1 MEQIVKVLT
10 ELIINKTKNPYIR
23 FILKK
28 DYKQMK
34 LKAYREFSIELF
46 LHYKGDNKL
55 VLKTS
60 HTANTSGTPEDSLWK
75 MVDSLFVYDI
85 LKWALSKEWENLV
98 NEYAME

>member
-1 MEQIVKVLT
+1 MEQIIKVLT

-60 HTANTSGTPEDSLWK
+60 HTENTSGTPNDSLWK

-85 LKWALSKEWENLV
+85 LKWTLSKEWESLV

>member
-46 LHYKGDNKL
+46 LHYKGDNKS

-60 HTANTSGTPEDSLWK
+60 HTENTSGTPNDSLWK

>member
-46 LHYKGDNKL
+46 LHYKGENKL
-55 VLKTS
+55 VLQTS
-60 HTANTSGTPEDSLWK
+60 HTETTSGTTNASLWK

-85 LKWALSKEWENLV
+85 LKWTLSKEWENLV
-98 NEYAME
+98 NEY

>member
-1 MEQIVKVLT
+1 MEQIIKVLT

-34 LKAYREFSIELF
+34 LKVYKEFSIELF

-55 VLKTS
+55 VLKAS
-60 HTANTSGTPEDSLWK
+60 HTANTSGTPNDSLWK

-85 LKWALSKEWENLV
+85 LKWTLSKEWENLV